1 MMGEHMKQKFQ
12 VYLCVWPK
20 QCMAKTQLSLDSVQY
35 AVVQTEIEKTA
46 LPKNQFARRKIG
58 HSSHQI
64 IKIQAGDHTNRSA
77 TS

>member
-46 LPKNQFARRKIG
+46 LPKNLKMLKIG
-58 HSSHQI
+58 QKNI
-64 IKIQAGDHTNRSA
+64 RYKIPTRLLQVHCN
-77 TS
+77 